1 MNKGDLQDII
11 AGAVDALG
19 FEFLG
24 YEQHNQPKRQI
35 LRIYVDKPTGT
46 GVTLGD
52 CEQISRHL
60 GATLDV
66 EATMAGRY
74 NLEVSSP
81 GVERRLFI
89 ASHYARFVG
98 HTIKLKLRIPCEEG
112 RRHYSGVIQEVSDD
126 RVTLK
131 ADDQVIVF
139 LLSEIE
145 RANLSVELGKDRC
158 SS

>member
-11 AGAVDALG
+11 EGAVRALG

-35 LRIYVDKPTGT
+35 LRIYVDKPAGSS
-46 GVTLGD
+46 VTLGD

-81 GVERRLFI
+81 GVERRLFT
-89 ASHYARFVG
+89 ASHYARFIG
-98 HTIKLKLRIPCEEG
+98 HTIKLKLRIPREEG
-112 RRHYSGVIQEVSDD
+112 RRHYNGVIQAVDDD
-126 RVTLK
+126 RVILK

-145 RANLSVELGKDRC
+145 RANLSVELGKDSR